1 MHKIINK
8 PWGKEEWLELNEFY
22 CYKRIYLNAGYKTS
36 LQYHE
41 YKKESNYIIAGEAEV
56 WLENENGEIET
67 FLMGPGS
74 LFNVDPPRKHRVVA
88 ITDVILQEVSTP
100 HVDDVFRIN
109 DEFNRPDGKIE
120 SEHQTQSVLIL
131 AAGLGTR
138 MLELTNKI
146 NKALLPLNNKAIISH
161 IIEKFDKSIEY
172 VIAVGSK
179 SDSIKDYCYL
189 NHSDRNIN
197 FVDVDDFESPN
208 SGPGYSALC
217 CRELLQ
223 KPFYFITV
231 DCLILD
237 KIPLID
243 GNWLSVSHTSF
254 PEKYS
259 TVKVDDKTNNV
270 IEVVNKKSN
279 GYDLAFTGLAAILDY
294 HKFWEELEKDKSGEI
309 ISAFKNVNNYP
320 SLKIKNLHWVDTGN
334 YDDYNH
340 AKVIMKDDPLS
351 LIKNNGE
358 ITYKNIDK
366 NIFLKFIPEIKIVEG
381 KALRAVFLKNLI
393 PDEFEIKNNFLKYK
407 WENGKT
413 LYEINSIDLY
423 KKFINF
429 LFEDIIKESIKF
441 SIDQSILADFY
452 YNKTKNRIDLFVSK
466 NKSEYMESAYQING
480 VNHPSFSSLF
490 QKINFSSLYQG
501 IGYEKFHG
509 DLQFDNILYND
520 ENDKFTYIDWRDS
533 FSQITNGGDVYYD
546 LAKLY
551 GGVLISYL
559 AAKKENIIE
568 FKESKLAVN
577 FKLPD
582 TKELSTIKLYLE
594 KKISHEGYDIDK
606 IKLLTSIIF
615 INMSPLHEVKFSKA
629 LWFKSIELMN
639 ECLRGKIY

>member
-1 MHKIINK
+1 MHKIVNK
-8 PWGKEEWLELNEFY
+8 PWGKEEWLALNEFY
-22 CYKRIYLNAGYKTS
+22 CYKRIYLNAGHKTS

-41 YKKESNYIIAGEAEV
+41 FKKESNYIIAGEAEV
-56 WLENENGEIET
+56 WLENEKGDIEI

-120 SEHQTQSVLIL
+120 SEHQTQAVLIL

-138 MLELTNKI
+138 MLELTNNV
-146 NKALLPLNNKAIISH
+146 NKGLLPINNNAIISH
-161 IIEKFDKSIEY
+161 IIEKFDKSMEF

-179 SDSIKDYCYL
+179 SNSIKDYCFL
-189 NHSDRNIN
+189 NHFDLNIK
-197 FVDVDDFESPN
+197 FVDVDNFESAG

-217 CRELLQ
+217 CKDFLQ

-231 DCLILD
+231 DCLIID

-259 TVKVDDKTNNV
+259 TVKIDNTTKNIV
-270 IEVVNKKSN
+270 EVVNKKTD

-294 HKFWEELEKDKSGEI
+294 QIFWDELKKDKSGEI
-309 ISAFKNVNNYP
+309 ISAFRSIKNYP
-320 SLKIKNLHWVDTGN
+320 TLKIKNLNWVDTGN

-340 AKVIMKDDPLS
+340 AKALMKDNPLS

-358 ITYKNIDK
+358 ITYRNIEK
-366 NIFLKFIPEIKIVEG
+366 KLFLKFISDSKIIERKG
-381 KALRAVFLKNLI
+381 IRSKFLNGLI
-393 PDEFEIKNNFLKYK
+393 PDEFEVKNNFLKYK

-413 LYEINSIDLY
+413 LYEINSIDIY
-423 KKFINF
+423 KKFIDY
-429 LFEDIIKESIKF
+429 LFADIIMESIKF
-441 SIDQSILADFY
+441 EIEESIFKDFY
-452 YNKTKNRIDLFVSK
+452 YIKTKNRIDLFVSQ
-466 NKSEYMESAYQING
+466 NNSEYMDATYQING
-480 VNHPSFSSLF
+480 KNYPSFLSLF
-490 QKINFSSLYQG
+490 QKIDFTKLYDS

-509 DLQFDNILYND
+509 DLQFDNILFDND
-520 ENDKFTYIDWRDS
+520 TDKFTYIDWRDS
-533 FSQITNGGDVYYD
+533 FSHITNGGDIYYD

-551 GGVLISYL
+551 GGILISYL
-559 AAKKENIIE
+559 DAKKESAIE
-568 FKESKLAVN
+568 FNEGNHSVN
-577 FKLPD
+577 FKLPS
-582 TKELSTIKLYLE
+582 TKELSIVKLYFE
-594 KKISHEGYDIDK
+594 KKIIHEGYDIDK

-615 INMSPLHEVKFSKA
+615 INMSPLHEMKFSKA
-629 LWFKSIELMN
+629 LWFKSIELMD
-639 ECLRGKIY
+639 ECFKTKIY